1 MKKQLLCV
9 GLCSTLVGYSQQNTV
24 ASGGDASGAGGTVS
38 YTIGQIDYEA
48 LSSAS
53 GTVTQGVQQ
62 PFEIFAVGLD
72 ELGYSISASLYPNP
86 TVNSV
91 ILTVDA
97 WDTYSDAAFQL
108 TDEQGRIVR
117 QGEVKAE
124 ETTIQVSDLANAC
137 YYLNIAVS
145 DRVVKSFKLIKN
157 N

>member
-1 MKKQLLCV
+1 MKKRLLCV

-38 YTIGQIDYEA
+38 YTVGQIDYEV
-48 LSSAS
+48 LSTAS
-53 GTVTQGVQQ
+53 GTITQGVQQ
-62 PFEIFAVGLD
+62 PFEIYSVGLD

-97 WDTYSDAAFQL
+97 WDTYSDADFQL

-117 QGEVKAE
+117 EGTVKAK
-124 ETTIQVSDLANAC
+124 ETTIQVADLANAC
-137 YYLNIAVS
+137 YYLNIVVS
-145 DRVVKSFKLIKN
+145 DKLVKSFKLIKN

>member
-117 QGEVKAE
+117 LGEVKAQ

-137 YYLNIAVS
+137 YYLNIVVS
-145 DRVVKSFKLIKN
+145 DRLVKSFKLIKN

>member
-72 ELGYSISASLYPNP
+72 EFGYSISASLYPNP

-117 QGEVKAE
+117 LGEVKAQ

-137 YYLNIAVS
+137 YYLNIVVS
-145 DRVVKSFKLIKN
+145 DRLVKSFKLIKN